1 MSESNENNKL
11 IDQVQE
17 AALKEVP
24 AEDIDLAADIPEVPV
39 KAAKKSKKSKSYPVA
54 TKKTT
59 IGGQALIEGV
69 MMVGP
74 SRTAKNEAEPYKTTY
89 KNPNLLQK

>member
-24 AEDIDLAADIPEVPV
+24 AEDIDLATDIPEVPA
-39 KAAKKSKKSKSYPVA
+39 KAAKKSKKSKKCPVA
-54 TKKTT
+54 VKKTT
-59 IGGQALIEGV
+59 RL
-69 MMVGP
+69 
-74 SRTAKNEAEPYKTTY
+74 
-89 KNPNLLQK
+89 